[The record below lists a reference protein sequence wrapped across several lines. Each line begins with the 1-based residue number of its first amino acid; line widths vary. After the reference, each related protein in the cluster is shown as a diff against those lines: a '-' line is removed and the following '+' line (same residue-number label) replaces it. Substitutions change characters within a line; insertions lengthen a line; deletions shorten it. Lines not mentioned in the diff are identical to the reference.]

1 MSRYYSG
8 SRLRRVDAQRVE
20 TALVRFGFLQTQ
32 LFSSAVMLIG
42 FQCRV
47 RVVVVLVA
55 AKLACRDTTGDHVCA
70 E

>member
-47 RVVVVLVA
+47 VVVWVA